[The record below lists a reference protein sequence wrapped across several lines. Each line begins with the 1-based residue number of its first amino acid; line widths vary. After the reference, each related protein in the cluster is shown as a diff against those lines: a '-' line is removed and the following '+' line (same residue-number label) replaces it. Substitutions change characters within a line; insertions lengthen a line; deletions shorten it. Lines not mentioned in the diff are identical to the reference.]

1 MISLLLNL
9 NPQSNHIQEST
20 KLYMWLIH
28 AHLYFYRALHS
39 RVASLHKVA
48 GHNMGLLIICLDSK
62 GTMEDVHQKI
72 TVQPTSPLGT
82 FTKDFMH
89 FVSTVVIIIQII
101 HF

>member
-72 TVQPTSPLGT
+72 TVQPTSPLG
-82 FTKDFMH
+82 H
-89 FVSTVVIIIQII
+89 I
-101 HF
+101 HQRFHAFC